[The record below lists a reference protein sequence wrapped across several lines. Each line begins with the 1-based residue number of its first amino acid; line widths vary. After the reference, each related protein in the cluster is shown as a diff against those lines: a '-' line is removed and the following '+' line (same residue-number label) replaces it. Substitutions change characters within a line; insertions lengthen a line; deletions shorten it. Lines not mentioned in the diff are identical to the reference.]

1 MAIRVLLFASLPIG
15 KVKVVEK
22 FAAVKALTFDLF
34 GTVLDLGGSLTP
46 YIADFL
52 QRESPDVTAEKFWS
66 DWRGRQRLEQYQDTI
81 MMLGHA
87 GYLETVRRA
96 CHYVLRLNGIDATP
110 ARVDEL
116 MTAWQFLSPFPEVL
130 AGLER
135 LKSRYRLV
143 VLSNGDPHFLDHLAK
158 NRVGWPFDDIISATG
173 NGAFKPHPG
182 VYRRAAQVLGL
193 EVGECL
199 MVSSNSFDVVGARA
213 CGYRAAYVDR
223 YHLPVEDTPYQPD
236 VTVPDF
242 IALADALL

>member
-1 MAIRVLLFASLPIG
+1 MDNFPG
-15 KVKVVEK
+15 
-22 FAAVKALTFDLF
+22 VKALTFDLF
-34 GTVLDLGGSLTP
+34 GTILDLGGSLTP

-52 QRESPDVTAEKFWS
+52 RREAPGVTADKFWA

-96 CHYVLRLNGIDATP
+96 CHYVLRLNGIAATP
-110 ARVDEL
+110 NRVDEL
-116 MTAWQFLSPFPEVL
+116 MAAWQFLSPFPEVS

-135 LKSRYRLV
+135 LKARYQLV
-143 VLSNGDPHFLDHLAK
+143 VLSNGDPHFLEHLARK
-158 NRVGWPFDDIISATG
+158 RVGWPFDAIISATD

-182 VYRRAAQVLGL
+182 VYLRAARVLGL

-236 VTVPDF
+236 VTVADF
-242 IALADALL
+242 IELADALL